1 MLQHLLLLN
10 FIYTEYY
17 INAAGNVNVL
27 RVDAVFDLCQLV
39 DGHGHRTKSMQ
50 HKVADV
56 KHLPSRQCN
65 VL

>member
-39 DGHGHRTKSMQ
+39 DGHRTKSMQ